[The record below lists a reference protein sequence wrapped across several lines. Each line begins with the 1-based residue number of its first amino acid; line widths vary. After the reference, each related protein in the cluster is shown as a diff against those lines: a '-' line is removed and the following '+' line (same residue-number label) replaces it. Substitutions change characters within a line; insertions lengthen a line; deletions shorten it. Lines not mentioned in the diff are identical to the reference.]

1 MCARAGRAALSSPL
15 GQLLGI
21 LTPSPGA
28 RPVLQTDFRAAGLGS
43 GVGALLGLTCLLC
56 GVQVSPVHPVLGVV
70 LGGVQVGVQAPPLLP
85 VQK

>member
-1 MCARAGRAALSSPL
+1 MTHLII
-15 GQLLGI
+15 I
-21 LTPSPGA
+21 LTPSPG
-28 RPVLQTDFRAAGLGS
+28 AGLGS

-85 VQK
+85 VQEVETHQAPQKFTRVGT